1 MVYRRPHQTT
11 QHRLEAILGE
21 LEGGRALVYPSGLS
35 AVSSLIRYLA
45 PKRIAIADAYH
56 GTLGFVAQ
64 EAARGAWEIVEPSE
78 LEAGDLMW
86 LETPSNPKLQI
97 TDIAVAVEA
106 AADGVIVAADG
117 TFATPILQKP
127 LSLGA
132 DFVVHSTTKAI
143 AGHSDALGGVIVSA
157 NPAHA
162 HDLSR
167 RRTLDGAVG
176 GSLDLWLTLRGIRT
190 LPLRVDRAS
199 DTAVQIAQ
207 WLVDRVPTTHYPF
220 LDSHPG
226 TDVARRQMKSGGTIV
241 SFEMGSFDEASRVM
255 AGLRL
260 FRHATSLGG
269 VESLAEHRRL
279 VNPNA
284 PEGLIRLSIGLEAP
298 ADLISDLEQ
307 ALQAGIR

>member
-1 MVYRRPHQTT
+1 
-11 QHRLEAILGE
+11 
-21 LEGGRALVYPSGLS
+21 
-35 AVSSLIRYLA
+35 
-45 PKRIAIADAYH
+45 
-56 GTLGFVAQ
+56 
-64 EAARGAWEIVEPSE
+64 
-78 LEAGDLMW
+78 
-86 LETPSNPKLQI
+86 
-97 TDIAVAVEA
+97 
-106 AADGVIVAADG
+106 
-117 TFATPILQKP
+117 
-127 LSLGA
+127 
-132 DFVVHSTTKAI
+132 TKAI

-157 NPAHA
+157 DAAHA
-162 HDLSR
+162 DDLAR

-190 LPLRVDRAS
+190 LPLRIDRAS
-199 DTAVQIAQ
+199 ETADRIAQ

-220 LDSHPG
+220 LESHPG
-226 TDVARRQMKSGGTIV
+226 TEVARRQMTSGGTIV
-241 SFEMGSFDEASRVM
+241 SFEVGSFDEAGRVM

-279 VNPNA
+279 VNPDA